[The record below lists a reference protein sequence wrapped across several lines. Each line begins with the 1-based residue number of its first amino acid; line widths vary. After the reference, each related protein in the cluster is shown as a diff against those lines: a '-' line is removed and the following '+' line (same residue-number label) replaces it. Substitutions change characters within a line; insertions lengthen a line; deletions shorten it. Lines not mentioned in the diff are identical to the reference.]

1 MKKKVVIYSR
11 VSTEDQRVSGISLQ
25 EQEDR
30 LRKYCIRNDFEII
43 AHYQDDVSAKSFNRP
58 SFNRFINDLQT
69 KKIQPDAFVCVRLDR
84 FSRNLM
90 ESLQMLRR
98 FQEMKIEF
106 RTVEKDY
113 TIRTPED
120 YFYYVLDSTLA
131 QVEND
136 RRGLNT
142 KVAMRHGLRQGRWMW
157 RAPFGYKNVP
167 ANKSIDIDD
176 ETAPYIKE
184 AFEMMATGMHPAE
197 EVRRQIRQKGFICS
211 KQQFLNLLRN
221 PIYTGKILIR
231 TWRDEVEE
239 IVEGKHPPII
249 SWETFNAVQ
258 DYLSGK
264 RRIKVNTTRSV
275 IFPLRGFLD
284 CPKCGQKLTAS
295 SSRSRNKSLYN
306 YYHCQTKYNC
316 DFRIPATRAHLFLD
330 ELLSKLT
337 DQSKQIS
344 KQLVKQMKD
353 GPDKN
358 QHSKINSL
366 NQKIESHQL
375 LIESLNRKF
384 IADEIDKS
392 TYSEMKKKLHEEL
405 LSMQSNLNEKVTGN
419 KSYNHSFNFLFRLCN
434 NIGEFY
440 VDSKL
445 EVKQK
450 LLGSILV
457 QNMVFEEEKVRTA
470 KLSPAV
476 QLITQVHKQLQNG
489 VNKKGQRIADLLEL
503 ALPPGL
509 EPGTL

>member
-1 MKKKVVIYSR
+1 MKSAVIYSR
-11 VSTEDQRVSGISLQ
+11 VSTEDQRISGISLI

-30 LRKYCIRNDFEII
+30 LRKYCQKNELKILE
-43 AHYQDDVSAKSFNRP
+43 HYQDDVSAKSFNRP
-58 SFNRFINDLQT
+58 SFNQFIKDIKS
-69 KKIQPDAFVCVRLDR
+69 KKIVPDVFLCVRLDR

-90 ESLQMLRR
+90 ESLEMLRR

-142 KVAMRHGLRQGRWMW
+142 KVAMRHGLKQGRWMW
-157 RAPFGYKNVP
+157 RAPFGYKNIKE
-167 ANKSIDIDD
+167 NKSIDIDD
-176 ETAPYIKE
+176 TTAHFIKE
-184 AFEMMATGMHPAE
+184 AFDLMATGMYPAE
-197 EVRRQIRQKGFICS
+197 EIRRRIRQKGFMCS

-221 PIYTGKILIR
+221 PIYAGKILIR

-239 IVEGKHPPII
+239 IVEGKHPPLIT
-249 SWETFNAVQ
+249 WETFTAVQ

-264 RRIKVNTTRSV
+264 KKIKVNSTRSL
-275 IFPLRGFLD
+275 IFPLRGFLV
-284 CPKCGQKLTAS
+284 CPKCGQNLTAS

-316 DFRIPATRAHLFLD
+316 DFRMPATLAHGFLD
-330 ELLSKLT
+330 DMLLKLT
-337 DQSKQIS
+337 HQSKQIS
-344 KQLVKQMKD
+344 KVIVKQLKD
-353 GPDKN
+353 GPAKN
-358 QHSKINSL
+358 RESKIDSL
-366 NQKIESHQL
+366 NQKIESQQA

-384 IADEIDKS
+384 IADEIDKT
-392 TYSEMKKKLHEEL
+392 TYSEMKKKFQEEL
-405 LSMQSNLNEKVTGN
+405 LSMQSSRHENVHSN
-419 KSYNHSFNFLFRLCN
+419 KSYHHSFNFLFRLCN
-434 NIGEFY
+434 NIYEFY
-440 VDSKL
+440 KESEL

-450 LLGSILV
+450 LLGSIFV
-457 QNMVFEEEKVRTA
+457 QNLIFDLEKVRTA
-470 KLSPAV
+470 KMSTSF
-476 QLITQVHKQLQNG
+476 QFITQVYKQLQNG
-489 VNKKGQRIADLLEL
+489 EKLKGRQIADLLEI